1 MVAGPIHFIGVR
13 VKVCCI
19 SSVEEARIAIEAG
32 ADAVGLVSAMPS
44 GPGVISEDLIQTIA
58 RAVPPPI
65 ATFLLTCHQRVSDI
79 VAQRQRCG
87 TNTVQ
92 LCDRLVEGSY
102 NELRA
107 AMPGVSIVQVVH
119 VNGRESV
126 EEAVNIA
133 SHVDALLLDS
143 GNQKLATKE
152 LGGTGRTHDW
162 RLSAEIRR
170 EVRAPIFLAGGLRAE
185 NVRDAIGQVEPW
197 GVDLCS
203 GVRSAGRLDQS
214 KLKAFMLEC
223 RSC

>member
-1 MVAGPIHFIGVR
+1 VSRVR

-19 SSVEEARIAIEAG
+19 SSVDEARTAIDAG
-32 ADAVGLVSAMPS
+32 ADAVGLVSSMPS
-44 GPGVISEDLIQTIA
+44 GPGVISEDLIRAIA
-58 RAVPPPI
+58 LTVPPPI
-65 ATFLLTCHQRVSDI
+65 ATFLLTCHQRVTDI

-92 LCDRLVEGSY
+92 LCDRLVDGSY
-102 NELRA
+102 SELRA
-107 AMPGVSIVQVVH
+107 TMPGVSIVQVIH

-126 EEAVNIA
+126 QEAIDIA
-133 SHVDALLLDS
+133 PHVDALLLDS

-170 EVRAPIFLAGGLRAE
+170 TVRAPIFLAGGLRAE
-185 NVRDAIGQVEPW
+185 NVSDAIGQVEPW

-203 GVRSAGRLDQS
+203 GVRSDGRLDQS
-214 KLKAFMLEC
+214 KLDAFMRQVSALA
-223 RSC
+223 

>member
-1 MVAGPIHFIGVR
+1 MIRVR

-19 SSVEEARIAIEAG
+19 SSVEEAKTAIDAG
-32 ADAVGLVSAMPS
+32 ADAIGLVSSMPS
-44 GPGVISEDLIQTIA
+44 GPGVIQEDLIRAIA
-58 RAVPPPI
+58 RTVPPPI
-65 ATFLLTCHQRVSDI
+65 ATFLLTCHQRADDI
-79 VAQRQRCG
+79 IAQQKRCG

-92 LCDRLVEGSY
+92 LCDRLADGSHA
-102 NELRA
+102 ELRA
-107 AMPGVSIVQVVH
+107 AMRGVSIVQVIH

-126 EEAVNIA
+126 EEAVEIA
-133 SHVDALLLDS
+133 PHVDALLLDS

-170 EVRAPIFLAGGLRAE
+170 AVRTPIFLAGGLRAE

-203 GVRSAGRLDQS
+203 GVRSEARLDQS
-214 KLKAFMLEC
+214 MLEAFMLQLSEW
-223 RSC
+223 R